1 MYKNDAAESR
11 ELKALNDDVDVA
23 KLTAGTQ
30 EDVSTRGLY
39 IEGGGVDAL
48 QVLVSETNNN
58 MTDAPRPEQTSDGL
72 ATTDAQYRLTV
83 PQKFAIT
90 SKKGKK

>member
-1 MYKNDAAESR
+1 M
-11 ELKALNDDVDVA
+11 NDDVDVA

-58 MTDAPRPEQTSDGL
+58 MADASRPEQTSNSL
-72 ATTDAQYRLTV
+72 ATTDEYYRLTV
-83 PQKFAIT
+83 PQKFALT

>member
-1 MYKNDAAESR
+1 MNG
-11 ELKALNDDVDVA
+11 DVDVA

-48 QVLVSETNNN
+48 RVLVSETNNN
-58 MTDAPRPEQTSDGL
+58 TADAPRPEQTSDGL
-72 ATTDAQYRLTV
+72 ATTGAQYRLTV
-83 PQKFAIT
+83 PQKSAIT
-90 SKKGKK
+90 SKKGKR